1 MTAMAM
7 SVSRYAKM
15 ALVLGPLG
23 LISMVL
29 AADEVQPDLEFLEYL
44 GSWEESDEEWLLF
57 RDEPDQEAVVDG
69 GRPSDPTPRRDEST
83 ESDDE
88 M

>member
-1 MTAMAM
+1 MTATAM

-15 ALVLGPLG
+15 ALILAPLG
-23 LISMVL
+23 LTAAAL

-57 RDEPDQEAVVDG
+57 SDEQDPKVVVDRG
-69 GRPSDPTPRRDEST
+69 EQSDSAPPGDEST

-88 M
+88 T

>member
-1 MTAMAM
+1 M

-15 ALVLGPLG
+15 ALILGPLG
-23 LISMVL
+23 LISMAL
-29 AADEVQPDLEFLEYL
+29 GADEVQPDLEFLEYL

-57 RDEPDQEAVVDG
+57 RNEPDQEAVADG
-69 GRPSDPTPRRDEST
+69 DRPSDSTPRREAST

-88 M
+88 T